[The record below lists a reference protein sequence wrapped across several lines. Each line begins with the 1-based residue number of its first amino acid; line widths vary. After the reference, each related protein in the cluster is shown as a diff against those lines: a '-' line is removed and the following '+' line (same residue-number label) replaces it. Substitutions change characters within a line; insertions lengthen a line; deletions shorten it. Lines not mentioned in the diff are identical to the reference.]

1 MPKTRS
7 LVEAFRPT
15 TYELTLITDPKTN
28 RLVGNLKIVGRKV
41 GRPSKRITL
50 QQKGIKVSRAMLTK
64 TDKKG
69 ERAISVIRVN
79 HHKSFNEVRLHTNEI
94 LFPGTYEIGLD
105 FITTEAPTGKPLEQ
119 ALDGLRAGTIPNIAR
134 QILPLID
141 EPGIE
146 ATYLIS

>member
-15 TYELTLITDPKTN
+15 AYELTLIADPKTSH
-28 RLVGNLKIVGRKV
+28 LAGNLKIVGRKV

-50 QQKGIKVSRAMLTK
+50 QQKGIKVSRAIFTK
-64 TDKKG
+64 QDKKG
-69 ERAISVIRVN
+69 ERAIAVSRIN
-79 HHKSFNEVRLHTNEI
+79 HHKSFNEVRLHANEI
-94 LFPGTYEIGLD
+94 LFPGAYKIELD
-105 FITTEAPTGKPLEQ
+105 FITTEAPTGKTLEK
-119 ALDGLRAGTIPNIAR
+119 ALDGLRVGTIPNTAR

-146 ATYLIS
+146 ATYLIN